1 MKTLLAHILL
11 YIIRP
16 GHIKPRILLTVHHG
30 EVVYVDKIYVD
41 EVYQEWTNYTTNVLP
56 FISPTFSM
64 HFNLI
69 KLDSK
74 KNQD

>member
-1 MKTLLAHILL
+1 M
-11 YIIRP
+11 
-16 GHIKPRILLTVHHG
+16 HHR

-69 KLDSK
+69 KLDLK
-74 KNQD
+74 KSQIRTENQNRTLQQTI